1 MPSANLS
8 MQVQAVQGDLIL
20 GRKSSQAKHK
30 DQSLLGAHWGLEK
43 PEMWTLHIFLIATW
57 NSFYLLL
64 TKLSSICY

>member
-1 MPSANLS
+1 MPSVNLS

-43 PEMWTLHIFLIATW
+43 PEM
-57 NSFYLLL
+57 
-64 TKLSSICY
+64 